1 MGYLLMS
8 YRVRA
13 TERLSDEQWLELT
26 SLASKYGFSVPR
38 LRLLG
43 RREQTDLTD
52 EEAVGLHAAL
62 ERALSM
68 EEPSED
74 ISIEDTSIEDISI
87 DRDTVRRVAHVLHQP
102 GGKLLR
108 RTPDWF

>member
-26 SLASKYGFSVPR
+26 LLASKYGYSVPR

-52 EEAVGLHAAL
+52 EESDGLHAAFQ
-62 ERALSM
+62 RALSA
-68 EEPSED
+68 EEPPSEHT
-74 ISIEDTSIEDISI
+74 SAEDEPL
-87 DRDTVRRVAHVLHQP
+87 DRDMVRRVAHVLRQH

-108 RTPDWF
+108 RTPD

>member
-26 SLASKYGFSVPR
+26 SLASKYDFSVPR

-52 EEAVGLHAAL
+52 EEADGLHAAFQ
-62 ERALSM
+62 RALSA
-68 EEPSED
+68 EEPSSKHTSSED
-74 ISIEDTSIEDISI
+74 KPL
-87 DRDTVRRVAHVLHQP
+87 DREMVRRVAHVLRQH

-108 RTPDWF
+108 RMPD

>member
-1 MGYLLMS
+1 MS
-8 YRVRA
+8 YRARA
-13 TERLSDEQWLELT
+13 SERLSDEQWLGLT
-26 SLASKYGFSVPR
+26 SLASTYGFSVPR
-38 LRLLG
+38 LRLLE

-102 GGKLLR
+102 GSKLLR

>member
-8 YRVRA
+8 YQVRA
-13 TERLSDEQWLELT
+13 SEWLSDEQWLELT
-26 SLASKYGFSVPR
+26 SLASTYGFSVPR

-52 EEAVGLHAAL
+52 EEAIGLHAAL
-62 ERALSM
+62 ERTLSA
-68 EEPSED
+68 EEPS
-74 ISIEDTSIEDISI
+74 EDTSIEDISI
-87 DRDTVRRVAHVLHQP
+87 DREMVRRVAHVLRQH

-108 RTPDWF
+108 RMP

>member
-1 MGYLLMS
+1 MS

-13 TERLSDEQWLELT
+13 TERLSEEQWLELT
-26 SLASKYGFSVPR
+26 LLASKYGFSVPR

-52 EEAVGLHAAL
+52 EEAVGLQAAL
-62 ERALSM
+62 ERALSA
-68 EEPSED
+68 EEPPSEHT
-74 ISIEDTSIEDISI
+74 STEDKPL
-87 DRDTVRRVAHVLHQP
+87 DRDMVQRVAHVLRQH

-108 RTPDWF
+108 RMPD

>member
-13 TERLSDEQWLELT
+13 SERLSNEQWLELT

-38 LRLLG
+38 LRLLD
-43 RREQTDLTD
+43 RREQTVLTD

-62 ERALSM
+62 ERALSA
-68 EEPSED
+68 EQPSEHS
-74 ISIEDTSIEDISI
+74 SIVEDKTVE
-87 DRDTVRRVAHVLHQP
+87 RDTVRRVAPVLGRH

-108 RTPDWF
+108 RTPD

>member
-8 YRVRA
+8 YRMRA
-13 TERLSDEQWLELT
+13 SEWLSDEQWLELT

-52 EEAVGLHAAL
+52 EEAVGLQAAL
-62 ERALSM
+62 ERTLS
-68 EEPSED
+68 EEPSEHL
-74 ISIEDTSIEDISI
+74 SIGEDQTI
-87 DRDTVRRVAHVLHQP
+87 DRDTVRRVAHVLRQP

-108 RTPDWF
+108 RTPDWL

>member
-1 MGYLLMS
+1 MS

-26 SLASKYGFSVPR
+26 SLASTYGFSVPR

-52 EEAVGLHAAL
+52 EEADGLHAAFQ
-62 ERALSM
+62 RALSA
-68 EEPSED
+68 EEPPSEHPSSED
-74 ISIEDTSIEDISI
+74 KPL
-87 DRDTVRRVAHVLHQP
+87 DREMGRRVAHVLRQH

-108 RTPDWF
+108 RTPD

>member
-8 YRVRA
+8 YQVRA
-13 TERLSDEQWLELT
+13 SEWLSDEQWLELT

-52 EEAVGLHAAL
+52 EEADGLHAAL
-62 ERALSM
+62 ERALST
-68 EEPSED
+68 EETSEHTSSED
-74 ISIEDTSIEDISI
+74 KPL
-87 DRDTVRRVAHVLHQP
+87 DREMVRRVAHVLRQQ

-108 RTPDWF
+108 RMPD